1 MDIKTLQTNTLFIC
15 LILNSLSSISI
26 IDIPLPWIGT
36 VLIILLLLSFQKV
49 HINYFI
55 LIPTI
60 TIFCLAIILNI
71 SNYFYYELI
80 ILDKMTTPYYLFVMI
95 RYLNTLSYL
104 AMVMILIELCIAGK
118 WEWIIKFIVNLG
130 VLVSFYAVYVYFA
143 QTYNFSELL
152 PRSRLGTAAGAQ
164 SIVFSYEFHRA
175 MGSFRE
181 PSHLAEFLMVP
192 FILAFLNGDKLVAWK
207 KIIIFIVIFLTG
219 SMSAILSLFIGL
231 FFIYSINILY
241 TVFIFYIIF
250 NFYLYV
256 I

>member
-104 AMVMILIELCIAGK
+104 AMVMILIEL
-118 WEWIIKFIVNLG
+118 
-130 VLVSFYAVYVYFA
+130 
-143 QTYNFSELL
+143 
-152 PRSRLGTAAGAQ
+152 
-164 SIVFSYEFHRA
+164 
-175 MGSFRE
+175 
-181 PSHLAEFLMVP
+181 
-192 FILAFLNGDKLVAWK
+192 
-207 KIIIFIVIFLTG
+207 
-219 SMSAILSLFIGL
+219 
-231 FFIYSINILY
+231 
-241 TVFIFYIIF
+241 
-250 NFYLYV
+250 
-256 I
+256 